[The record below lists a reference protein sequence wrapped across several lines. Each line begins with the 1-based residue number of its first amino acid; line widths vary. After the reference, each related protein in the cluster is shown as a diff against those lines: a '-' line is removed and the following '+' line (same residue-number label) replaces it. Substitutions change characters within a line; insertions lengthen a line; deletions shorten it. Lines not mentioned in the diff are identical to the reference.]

1 MSTCLVCSSAPSLHE
16 TDGQS
21 RLWPY
26 RKPFFRISQARWRY
40 FRRRSLFCSQ
50 SCRPRLL
57 QNLAR
62 EISPYGV
69 TVNSVT
75 PGLINTEIW
84 KSLPKDEAQKV
95 IDNIPMGRPGEPQ
108 EVADTVVFLASKEA
122 SYITGEEIDING
134 GQHMD

>member
-1 MSTCLVCSSAPSLHE
+1 MSCFL
-16 TDGQS
+16 
-21 RLWPY
+21 
-26 RKPFFRISQARWRY
+26 K
-40 FRRRSLFCSQ
+40 
-50 SCRPRLL
+50 
-57 QNLAR
+57 
-62 EISPYGV
+62 
-69 TVNSVT
+69 
-75 PGLINTEIW
+75 IW